1 MAHVRI
7 LFSILLTI
15 ILQYFDKESIYHQLL
30 NFSFA
35 VFPPG
40 KAMPKLPDFPRGLA
54 DPSMLPPALRFGAA
68 AAAAAGVPTSLAS
81 ALAAGS
87 PAVDPAAAAAAAAVA
102 AAAVG
107 GGGGDSSKPNPILD
121 PLAHA
126 RSLMKVPPGSSSP
139 GATAAGLGALMAG
152 AAGAASGAAAAAGVP
167 PAPSLYE
174 MAALTHELDTQVVTT
189 KVKEVLLA
197 NNVGQ
202 KVLHTLMIFVLTQPR
217 SSKVCLASLGVMES
231 RQSTRIKL

>member
-1 MAHVRI
+1 
-7 LFSILLTI
+7 
-15 ILQYFDKESIYHQLL
+15 
-30 NFSFA
+30 
-35 VFPPG
+35 
-40 KAMPKLPDFPRGLA
+40 MPKLPDFPRGLA
-54 DPSMLPPALRFGAA
+54 DPSMLPPALRFGAV

-87 PAVDPAAAAAAAAVA
+87 PTVDPAAAAAAAVA
-102 AAAVG
+102 AAAVS
-107 GGGGDSSKPNPILD
+107 GGGDSSKPNPILD

-202 KVLHTLMIFVLTQPR
+202 KVLHTLLIFVLTKPR

-231 RQSTRIKL
+231 KQSTRIKQTLNLEQFKR

>member
-1 MAHVRI
+1 
-7 LFSILLTI
+7 
-15 ILQYFDKESIYHQLL
+15 
-30 NFSFA
+30 
-35 VFPPG
+35 
-40 KAMPKLPDFPRGLA
+40 MPKLPDFPRGLA

-87 PAVDPAAAAAAAAVA
+87 PTVDPAAAAAAAVA
-102 AAAVG
+102 AAAVS
-107 GGGGDSSKPNPILD
+107 GGGDSSKPNPILD

-126 RSLMKVPPGSSSP
+126 RSLMKVPLGSSSP
-139 GATAAGLGALMAG
+139 GATAAGLGALMTG

-202 KVLHTLMIFVLTQPR
+202 KVLHTLMTFVLTQPR

-231 RQSTRIKL
+231 RQSTRFKL